1 MPDETVTIECG
12 GDEYVWDAAGCQ
24 GGWLPSICR
33 QGRCLTCAGQLLSSQ
48 VDQSDADTYFPD
60 DKAAEFVPFCQAI
73 PLADLQI
80 RTHMQLEMGEHRHAH
95 GLPALCS

>member
-33 QGRCLTCAGQLLSSQ
+33 QGRCLTCAGQLLSGE
-48 VDQSDADTYFPD
+48 DE
-60 DKAAEFVPFCQAI
+60 AAC
-73 PLADLQI
+73 
-80 RTHMQLEMGEHRHAH
+80 
-95 GLPALCS
+95 PALPRQTAGRLINPYPHADPDARAPSGARPAPAVQL